1 MCRVLGFI
9 CENNT
14 RDRSSERDIRCR
26 SICQHHWALYGP
38 QRGATT
44 RTARSCHGRVGSS
57 PERRARDRETA
68 RRREEAPSRAS
79 PMSKPEDNRRENP
92 NCSQR
97 EAQNARHR
105 ANCFRPIKA
114 TLQPGSR
121 RRAGLSQDVAFHRK
135 LSDHEPIISRIY
147 ARKSKSC
154 TVRAWRTHALG
165 CAVGVADGCFP
176 TPRSPRFL
184 LQGQARLLARHSR
197 QEEQGGY
204 YVCALRRRQVP
215 FYLDPPGAQP

>member
-26 SICQHHWALYGP
+26 SICQHHWGPFTGHSEAPLHAL
-38 QRGATT
+38 RVAAT
-44 RTARSCHGRVGSS
+44 AVWA
-57 PERRARDRETA
+57 PAPNVKARDRETA
-68 RRREEAPSRAS
+68 RRGEEAPSRAS

-165 CAVGVADGCFP
+165 CAVGAEAFSI
-176 TPRSPRFL
+176 R
-184 LQGQARLLARHSR
+184 
-197 QEEQGGY
+197 
-204 YVCALRRRQVP
+204 VP
-215 FYLDPPGAQP
+215 CG